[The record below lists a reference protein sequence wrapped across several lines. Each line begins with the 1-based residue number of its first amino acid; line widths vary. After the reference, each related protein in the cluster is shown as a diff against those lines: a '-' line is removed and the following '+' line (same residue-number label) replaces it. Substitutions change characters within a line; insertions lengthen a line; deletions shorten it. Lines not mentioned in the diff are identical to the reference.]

1 MDTKMDQLGKS
12 LDSLAISPEMVRLVG
27 ELDDFKG
34 QWKALG
40 GLVPERLKSLK
51 RVATIE
57 SIGSSTRIEGARL
70 SDAQVEALLS
80 SLTTDS
86 FRSRDEEEVAGY
98 ARVMDLVFDS
108 WRELTLREG
117 HLKQLHREL
126 LSYSAKDERHRGE
139 WKALPNH
146 LEAFDPD
153 GKSLGIVFV
162 TTSPSDTPR
171 EMEQLLTSTSDE
183 LSAGRHHPLFVI
195 GSFVVRFLAIHPFQ
209 DGNGRLSRALTT
221 LLLLRAGYDF
231 VPFASLER
239 VIEENKDS
247 YYRALRRAQTEE
259 NRLGDWLTFFLR
271 CLVTQKNVLAGRVD
285 RERML
290 TSLKPLE
297 EQVLQLVRERGH
309 LSIAEAAKLT
319 QANRNTLKRSFREL
333 VEKGHLRSVGAG
345 RGSRYEPA
353 R

>member
-1 MDTKMDQLGKS
+1 MDTEMAQLSKS

-40 GLVPERLKSLK
+40 GLMPERLKSLK

-98 ARVMDLVFDS
+98 ARLMDVVFDS

-139 WKALPNH
+139 WKSVPNH
-146 LEAFDPD
+146 LEAFDPE

-162 TTSPSDTPR
+162 TSSPFDTPR
-171 EMEQLLTSTSDE
+171 EMEQLLTSTNDE

-231 VPFASLER
+231 VPYASLER

-259 NRLGDWLTFFLR
+259 DRLGDWLTFFLR

-309 LSIAEAAKLT
+309 LSLAEAVKLT

-333 VEKGHLRSVGAG
+333 VEKGHLRAVGAG
-345 RGSRYEPA
+345 RASRYEPA